1 MAKTNPALTPL
12 SPVQVRKRIIDNAR
26 REGKHAFPLT
36 TMGVAMVEAALR

>member
-12 SPVQVRKRIIDNAR
+12 SPVQVRKRIIDNAH
-26 REGKHAFPLT
+26 REGKHAFPIT